1 MKAIVGVKFQSKSDP
16 GSYEG
21 REYSYF
27 VADGLDLHVG
37 DIVPVTTRNG
47 EGLAKVTRT
56 GIREGEID
64 ERVMPFMRM
73 IKSGPVD
80 PASKEV

>member
-1 MKAIVGVKFQSKSDP
+1 MKAVVGVKFQSKYDS

-37 DIVPVTTRNG
+37 DIVPVTTRSG

-64 ERVMPFMRM
+64 ERVMPYMRT
-73 IKSGPVD
+73 IESGPVD
-80 PASKEV
+80 PAPMEV